1 MLPTFFTVLAG
12 AALGGGIAMG
22 VTVIVIAAVVALV
35 VLGAVN
41 GLRSLDRLSH
51 TLYD

>member
-1 MLPTFFTVLAG
+1 MLPTFLTVVSG
-12 AALGGGIAMG
+12 AALGGAIAAG
-22 VTVIVIAAVVALV
+22 LTVLVVGAVVALV

-41 GLRSLDRLSH
+41 GVRLLDRLSH

>member
-1 MLPTFFTVLAG
+1 VLPTFLTVVSG
-12 AALGGGIAMG
+12 AALGGAIASG
-22 VTVIVIAAVVALV
+22 LTVVIIAAVVALV

-41 GLRSLDRLSH
+41 GVRLLDRLSQ

>member
-1 MLPTFFTVLAG
+1 VLPTFLTVLAG
-12 AALGGGIAMG
+12 AALGGGIAAG

-35 VLGAVN
+35 VLGAAN

-51 TLYD
+51 TLFD